1 MSDASFSFLNFG
13 EHTYCLNP
21 VTIIKTLQQL
31 NSEKCHRIQLR
42 KPRFFDDLCLVA
54 ILPPVL
60 ILTRRASVNPPA
72 STTIFSTDKLP
83 LDGSSI
89 DYRLMAYVGNGHV
102 ATVIFSDF
110 IYMNGLYNGAN
121 GTSHRARIPSTHNWQ
136 FKLESLSSSLY
147 SLDVASGVFTE
158 KLENAQVRIE
168 RRIFASQEY
177 TELLLAHVVI
187 TRLTSKGHPIIVP
200 VEVNEQTT
208 SIDFDLQ
215 VSSRD
220 DKHVLL
226 SGTTREVENNLFQ
239 SNRLSLF
246 MYYTPLPTNGFQLG
260 AQETSRTYLF
270 VTSLD
275 TEQARAKRSFD
286 YASNERE
293 PDEIWSSHVSLWNQV
308 WLNGRIEIRDDVELQ
323 RQVNSALYYILSS
336 LPPLSTRSEHKQ
348 FYGLSPGSLSRGG
361 RLGEDY
367 GGHSFWDTE
376 TWMYPSILLF
386 HPTLAKEILSYR
398 IALRDAA
405 MYNAK
410 LFGYVGWRYPWESA
424 RTGIDVT
431 PDCCPEVRLYQMH
444 ITGDIAFAARQYIAG
459 TRDQSWLKNEMG
471 GDLIYETARF
481 WASRAVYNSDRK
493 QYEILTVLPPDED
506 AQPFKNNSVFTNAVA
521 SLSIQLAD
529 RISCITEKPVPQA
542 WLDIANNLYFPFDNV
557 SQIHLEY
564 ENFNPKNATIKQ
576 ADVVLLGFPL
586 MWPMSKE
593 VRRNDLLTYERMTR
607 DDGPAMTWSMHA
619 IGHLELK
626 DFELAEELFRRSYE
640 TYVRPPFNVW
650 TEARSGVGAVNFI
663 TGAGGFLQAVFFGYG
678 GLRLTLNELEVM
690 PPSRLPNRSTQLA
703 FHGLKYNGA
712 TFDLRI
718 EKEMY
723 HVSVRT
729 LNNNNSQSMLYEH
742 EQQRGSLRVNDIL
755 SFPVGT
761 RLIIHLAT
769 SLCP

>member
-1 MSDASFSFLNFG
+1 
-13 EHTYCLNP
+13 
-21 VTIIKTLQQL
+21 
-31 NSEKCHRIQLR
+31 
-42 KPRFFDDLCLVA
+42 
-54 ILPPVL
+54 
-60 ILTRRASVNPPA
+60 
-72 STTIFSTDKLP
+72 
-83 LDGSSI
+83 
-89 DYRLMAYVGNGHV
+89 MAYVGNGHV

-136 FKLESLSSSLY
+136 FKLESLSLSLY

-158 KLENAQVRIE
+158 KLENTQVRIE

-323 RQVNSALYYILSS
+323 RHMNSALYYILSS

-386 HPTLAKEILSYR
+386 YPTLAKEILSYR

-405 MYNAK
+405 MYNAE

-557 SQIHLEY
+557 TQIHLEY
-564 ENFNPKNATIKQ
+564 ENFNPIVFVENATIKQ

-663 TGAGGFLQAVFFGYG
+663 TGAGGFLQAVLFGYG

>member
-1 MSDASFSFLNFG
+1 
-13 EHTYCLNP
+13 
-21 VTIIKTLQQL
+21 
-31 NSEKCHRIQLR
+31 
-42 KPRFFDDLCLVA
+42 
-54 ILPPVL
+54 
-60 ILTRRASVNPPA
+60 
-72 STTIFSTDKLP
+72 
-83 LDGSSI
+83 
-89 DYRLMAYVGNGHV
+89 
-102 ATVIFSDF
+102 
-110 IYMNGLYNGAN
+110 MNGLYNGGN

-147 SLDVASGVFTE
+147 SLDVASGIFTE
-158 KLENAQVRIE
+158 KLENDQVRIE

-177 TELLLAHVVI
+177 TELLLAHVAI
-187 TRLTSKGHPIIVP
+187 TRLTSKGHVIVVP

-215 VSSRD
+215 VLSRD

-226 SGTTREVENNLFQ
+226 SGMTREVENNLFQ
-239 SNRLSLF
+239 NDRLSLF
-246 MYYTPLPTNGFQLG
+246 MYYTPLPIDGFQLG
-260 AQETSRTYLF
+260 EEETSRTYLF

-275 TEQARAKRSFD
+275 TEQTRAKQSFD

-386 HPTLAKEILSYR
+386 YPTLAKEILSYR

-405 MYNAK
+405 AHNAH
-410 LFGYVGWRYPWESA
+410 LFGYIGWRYPWESA

-444 ITGDIAFAARQYIAG
+444 ITGDIAFAARQYIAV
-459 TRDQSWLKNEMG
+459 TRDQSWLKFEMG

-481 WASRAVYNSDRK
+481 WASRAIYNLDRK
-493 QYEILTVLPPDED
+493 QYEILMVLPPDED

-529 RISCITEKPVPQA
+529 RVSCITEKSVPPA

-557 SQIHLEY
+557 TQIHLEY
-564 ENFNPKNATIKQ
+564 ENFNPKNASIKQ

-593 VRRNDLLTYERMTR
+593 VRRNDLLTYERLTR

-663 TGAGGFLQAVFFGYG
+663 TGAGGFLQAVLFGYG
-678 GLRLTLNELEVM
+678 GIRLTLNELEIM
-690 PPSRLPNRSTQLA
+690 PPGRLPNRSTQLA

-712 TFDLRI
+712 TFDVMI

-723 HVSVRT
+723 HVNVVA
-729 LNNNNSQSMLYEH
+729 LNNDNSQSMLYEH
-742 EQQRGSLRVNDIL
+742 EQQRGSLRVNDTL
-755 SFPVGT
+755 SFRVDT
-761 RLIIHLAT
+761 RLIIHLAAP
-769 SLCP
+769 LCP

>member
-1 MSDASFSFLNFG
+1 
-13 EHTYCLNP
+13 
-21 VTIIKTLQQL
+21 
-31 NSEKCHRIQLR
+31 
-42 KPRFFDDLCLVA
+42 
-54 ILPPVL
+54 
-60 ILTRRASVNPPA
+60 
-72 STTIFSTDKLP
+72 
-83 LDGSSI
+83 
-89 DYRLMAYVGNGHV
+89 MAYVGNGHV

-493 QYEILTVLPPDED
+493 QYEILI
-506 AQPFKNNSVFTNAVA
+506 VFV
-521 SLSIQLAD
+521 
-529 RISCITEKPVPQA
+529 E
-542 WLDIANNLYFPFDNV
+542 
-557 SQIHLEY
+557 
-564 ENFNPKNATIKQ
+564 NATIKQ

>member
-1 MSDASFSFLNFG
+1 MSSNSITEASFFRRLCAGGADVYPANM
-13 EHTYCLNP
+13 
-21 VTIIKTLQQL
+21 
-31 NSEKCHRIQLR
+31 
-42 KPRFFDDLCLVA
+42 CLVT

-60 ILTRRASVNPPA
+60 ILTRRTSVDPQT

-83 LDGSSI
+83 LNGSSI

-110 IYMNGLYNGAN
+110 IYMNGLYNGVN
-121 GTSHRARIPSTHNWQ
+121 GHAI
-136 FKLESLSSSLY
+136 
-147 SLDVASGVFTE
+147 V
-158 KLENAQVRIE
+158 
-168 RRIFASQEY
+168 
-177 TELLLAHVVI
+177 
-187 TRLTSKGHPIIVP
+187 VP

-215 VSSRD
+215 ILSRD

-239 SNRLSLF
+239 NDRLSLF
-246 MYYTPLPTNGFQLG
+246 MYYTPLPTDGFQLG

-275 TEQARAKRSFD
+275 TEQVRAKRSFD

-293 PDEIWSSHVSLWNQV
+293 PDEIWSSHASLWNQV
-308 WLNGRIEIRDDVELQ
+308 WLNGRIDIRDDVELQ

-386 HPTLAKEILSYR
+386 YPTLAKEILSYR

-405 MYNAK
+405 TYNAD
-410 LFGYVGWRYPWESA
+410 LFGYEGWRYPWESA

-444 ITGDIAFAARQYIAG
+444 ITGDIAFSARQYIAA
-459 TRDQSWLKNEMG
+459 TRDQSWLKTEMG

-481 WASRAVYNSDRK
+481 WASRTVYNSDRN
-493 QYEILTVLPPDED
+493 QYEILMVLPPDED

-521 SLSIQLAD
+521 SLSIQLANQV
-529 RISCITEKPVPQA
+529 SCITEKPVPQL

-557 SQIHLEY
+557 TQIHLEY

-593 VRRNDLLTYERMTR
+593 VRRNDLLTYERLTR

-619 IGHLELK
+619 IGHLELN

-663 TGAGGFLQAVFFGYG
+663 TGAGGFLQAVLFGYG
-678 GLRLTLNELEVM
+678 GLRLTLNELEIM
-690 PPSRLPNRSTQLA
+690 PPSRLPNRSTQLV

-712 TFDLRI
+712 TLDLTI

-723 HVSVRT
+723 HVSVRA
-729 LNNNNSQSMLYEH
+729 LNNDNSKSILYEH

-755 SFPVGT
+755 SFPVDT
-761 RLIIHLAT
+761 RLIIYLAT
-769 SLCP
+769 PLCL

>member
-1 MSDASFSFLNFG
+1 MSSNSITEASFFRRLCAGGADVYPANM
-13 EHTYCLNP
+13 
-21 VTIIKTLQQL
+21 
-31 NSEKCHRIQLR
+31 
-42 KPRFFDDLCLVA
+42 CLVT

-60 ILTRRASVNPPA
+60 ILTRRTSVDPQT

-83 LDGSSI
+83 LNGSSI

-110 IYMNGLYNGAN
+110 IYMNGLYNGVN
-121 GTSHRARIPSTHNWQ
+121 GTSHRARIPSIHNWQ

-147 SLDVASGVFTE
+147 SLDVASG
-158 KLENAQVRIE
+158 ENSFVKVEQSKSCTHVQCL
-168 RRIFASQEY
+168 RR
-177 TELLLAHVVI
+177 HVI
-187 TRLTSKGHPIIVP
+187 IGHAIVVP

-215 VSSRD
+215 ILSRD

-226 SGTTREVENNLFQ
+226 LGTTREVENNLFQ
-239 SNRLSLF
+239 NDRLSLF
-246 MYYTPLPTNGFQLG
+246 MYYTPLPTDGFQLG

-275 TEQARAKRSFD
+275 TEQVRAKRSFD

-293 PDEIWSSHVSLWNQV
+293 PDEIWSSHASLWNQV
-308 WLNGRIEIRDDVELQ
+308 WLNGRIDIRDDVELQ

-386 HPTLAKEILSYR
+386 YPTLAKEILSYR

-405 MYNAK
+405 TYNAD
-410 LFGYVGWRYPWESA
+410 LFGYEGWRYPWESA

-444 ITGDIAFAARQYIAG
+444 ITGDIAFSARQYIAA
-459 TRDQSWLKNEMG
+459 TRDQSWLKTEMG

-481 WASRAVYNSDRK
+481 WASRAIYNSDRN
-493 QYEILTVLPPDED
+493 QYEILMVLPPDED

-521 SLSIQLAD
+521 SLSIQLANQVG
-529 RISCITEKPVPQA
+529 CITEKLVPQL

-557 SQIHLEY
+557 TQIHLEY

-593 VRRNDLLTYERMTR
+593 VRRNDLLTYERLTR

-619 IGHLELK
+619 IGHLELN

-663 TGAGGFLQAVFFGYG
+663 TGAGGFLQAVLFGYG
-678 GLRLTLNELEVM
+678 GLRLTLNELEIM
-690 PPSRLPNRSTQLA
+690 PPSRLPNRSTQLV

-712 TFDLRI
+712 TLDLTI

-723 HVSVRT
+723 HVSVRA
-729 LNNNNSQSMLYEH
+729 LNNDNSKSILYEH

-755 SFPVGT
+755 SFPVDT
-761 RLIIHLAT
+761 RLIIYLAT
-769 SLCP
+769 PLCL